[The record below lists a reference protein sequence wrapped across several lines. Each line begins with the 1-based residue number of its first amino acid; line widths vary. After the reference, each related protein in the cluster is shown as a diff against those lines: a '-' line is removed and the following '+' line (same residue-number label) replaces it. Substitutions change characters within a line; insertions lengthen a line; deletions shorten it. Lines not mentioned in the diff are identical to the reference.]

1 MRGCS
6 VIVNRLIDNV
16 FWLSCK
22 DERKKRNDR
31 LSEGDSIFPYI
42 KNIPSFLKKMVMFLR
57 NLKVFFENIKV
68 FFWLSRFLAGI
79 IFYTRE
85 VLLTSHYEKRLFE
98 HASQPRVACQILD
111 YFLIS
116 GVEQTSQEIH
126 ISLDEK
132 MNSKLSND
140 VHFESKGFMQHGSVS
155 KLNRAIP
162 SSAVGARFTRP
173 KTVCFVSSGRQTLPL
188 GTKRQHCPHFD
199 TSPCL

>member
-1 MRGCS
+1 
-6 VIVNRLIDNV
+6 
-16 FWLSCK
+16 
-22 DERKKRNDR
+22 
-31 LSEGDSIFPYI
+31 
-42 KNIPSFLKKMVMFLR
+42 MFLR
-57 NLKVFFENIKV
+57 NITIFLENIKV

-155 KLNRAIP
+155 KLNHPI
-162 SSAVGARFTRP
+162 
-173 KTVCFVSSGRQTLPL
+173 VSCRGEVR
-188 GTKRQHCPHFD
+188 
-199 TSPCL
+199 SPENSLLCVFGQANPAPRNETTALSTF